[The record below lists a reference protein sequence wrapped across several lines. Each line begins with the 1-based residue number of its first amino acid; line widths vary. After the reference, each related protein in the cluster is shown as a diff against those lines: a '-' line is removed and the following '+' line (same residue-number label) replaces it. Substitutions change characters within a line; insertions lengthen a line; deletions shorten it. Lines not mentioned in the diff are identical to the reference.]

1 MINDIVVVSVKV
13 VKTVKNHT
21 FMTSIRK
28 GLRREGLETCH
39 VFTDS
44 IVFKQ

>member
-13 VKTVKNHT
+13 VKTVKSHT
-21 FMTSIRK
+21 FMTSTRK
-28 GLRREGLETCH
+28 RLRKEGLETCY